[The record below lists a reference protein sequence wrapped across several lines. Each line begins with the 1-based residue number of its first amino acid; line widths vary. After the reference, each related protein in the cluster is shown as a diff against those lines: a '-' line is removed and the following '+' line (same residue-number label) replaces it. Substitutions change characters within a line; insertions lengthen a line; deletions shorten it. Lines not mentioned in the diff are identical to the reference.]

1 MFEDVAD
8 RLPSGICVRC
18 RLPVQ
23 ATHAVVQVLTAAG
36 IGPGPVSGRTVHV
49 NETTEA
55 AHLECA
61 KPSLAL
67 SVREVPRTR
76 LKPGEPFH
84 VTAKAPEYQCVR
96 CGKTYERAD
105 RFIQVYRAEGFA
117 IDPTTNVPGLRCSDG
132 YETAHLDC
140 SDPKSKGEGAILL
153 IGTS

>member
-1 MFEDVAD
+1 M
-8 RLPSGICVRC
+8 
-18 RLPVQ
+18 
-23 ATHAVVQVLTAAG
+23 LTAAG
-36 IGPGPVSGRTVHV
+36 IGPGPVAGRTVHV

-61 KPSLAL
+61 KPALAL

-84 VTAKAPEYQCVR
+84 VPPKAPEYQCVR

-105 RFIQVYRAEGFA
+105 RFIQVYRAEGIA
-117 IDPTTNVPGLRCSDG
+117 IDPTTNGPGLRCSDG

-140 SDPKSKGEGAILL
+140 TDPKVKGEGAILI
-153 IGTS
+153 IGAS